1 MSAINLDTFVQAV
14 WSTKDVVRKREIA
27 AEMIQASHA
36 KAQTKAK
43 ALADLNKL
51 SPTKIDFF
59 VSNYSFSGAGL
70 KVI

>member
-1 MSAINLDTFVQAV
+1 MSVNLDTFVQAV
-14 WSTKDVVRKREIA
+14 WATKDMDQKRAIA
-27 AEMIQASHA
+27 TEMIQASHA

-59 VSNYSFSGAGL
+59 VSNFSFSGSGL